1 MTMVTF
7 LSGGSLKIVCA
18 ILVIT
23 PLVQYLRPALGFIS
37 GVGVGDANN
46 IRCLEGE
53 RQALLEFRKGLIDD
67 YGRLSLWQSEDE
79 NKNCCN
85 WEGVLC
91 SNQTGH
97 VLELHLSGS
106 QDDGMKPF
114 RGMISPSLFELP
126 YLTFLDLSS
135 NDFNQSHIPKF
146 IGSLNNLKHQDLS
159 WANLSGPIPH
169 ELENLSRL
177 QYLNLGRSDLKI
189 IENLKWLSHMST
201 IEYLDLSSTYLSVV
215 ANDWLEV
222 VSYLPNLKTL
232 SLWLCD
238 LPPLSLSSLSHFNYS
253 KSFAPLE
260 TLDLHH
266 NQFVHIPKSF
276 GYICTLRELYLSSN
290 NFNGQLVE
298 LMDNLSGCA
307 KDSLEVLDLSK
318 NHITRLLPNFSIFPS
333 LKNLNLSE
341 NELNGTLP
349 KSIGNL
355 SNLELLNLSSTSL
368 SLKFSLDWVPPFQ
381 LDRIYLTS
389 CNLGPTFPNWIQTQR
404 KVSFLEI
411 SDANISD
418 TIPAEWLED
427 LPSTLMDLNISSNQI
442 HGQLPNRV
450 LLPLFPTNL
459 TFLNLSKNRY
469 LGSISSLCKI
479 NAQLL
484 AFLDLSDN
492 MLSGRLPNC
501 FMHWRKLIVLN
512 LSGNNFF
519 REVPTS
525 LGSLS
530 GLKTLNL
537 NNNNFS
543 GELPS
548 SLGNCSSL
556 IVMDL
561 GKNRFSGKIPAW
573 IGESLPRL
581 FSLSL
586 HSNKFAGSIPLHLC
600 WSKDLQ
606 ILDLSLNDISGTI
619 PQCLNNFTGMTRREL
634 FYREFKLPGRIL
646 GILKIIDLSRNK
658 LTGKLPSESLS
669 LLGEIPSS
677 ISNLTF
683 LSVLNLSYNYLFG
696 KIPSST
702 QLQSL
707 DAFAFAGNLG
717 LCGPPLTQLCPGEET
732 PNQSEPTDDVIKDK
746 EEDEDEFRTWFYI
759 GIGFG
764 SPIGFWGVCIALVF
778 DWRHAY
784 FLLLDRMIVNLARL
798 RRKFQTRG

>member
-1 MTMVTF
+1 MDSVE
-7 LSGGSLKIVCA
+7 
-18 ILVIT
+18 
-23 PLVQYLRPALGFIS
+23 
-37 GVGVGDANN
+37 DANN

-53 RQALLEFRKGLIDD
+53 RKALLEFRKGLIDD
-67 YGRLSLWQSEDE
+67 YGRLSLWRSEDE

-146 IGSLNNLKHQDLS
+146 IGSLNNLKHLDLS

-169 ELENLSRL
+169 ELENLSPL
-177 QYLNLGRSDLKI
+177 QYLNLGRNDLKI

-201 IEYLDLSSTYLSVV
+201 IEYLDLSSTDLSVV

-238 LPPLSLSSLSHFNYS
+238 LPPLSLSSLPRFNYS

-276 GYICTLRELYLSSN
+276 GDIFTLRELYLSSN

-298 LMDNLSGCA
+298 LMNNLSGCA
-307 KDSLEVLDLSK
+307 KDSLEALDLSK
-318 NHITRLLPNFSIFPS
+318 NHIIGSLPNFSIFPC

-355 SNLELLNLSSTSL
+355 YNLELLSISSNNLQGVISDSFFSNFSKLWSLDLSSTSL

-411 SDANISD
+411 SDANFSD

-442 HGQLPNRV
+442 HGQLPNV
-450 LLPLFPTNL
+450 LAKGLNGLAIDLSASRIEGTLPLFPTNL
-459 TFLNLSKNRY
+459 TFLNLSKNRFS
-469 LGSISSLCKI
+469 GSISSLCKI

-492 MLSGRLPNC
+492 MLSG
-501 FMHWRKLIVLN
+501 
-512 LSGNNFF
+512 
-519 REVPTS
+519 
-525 LGSLS
+525 
-530 GLKTLNL
+530 
-537 NNNNFS
+537 
-543 GELPS
+543 
-548 SLGNCSSL
+548 
-556 IVMDL
+556 
-561 GKNRFSGKIPAW
+561 
-573 IGESLPRL
+573 
-581 FSLSL
+581 
-586 HSNKFAGSIPLHLC
+586 
-600 WSKDLQ
+600 
-606 ILDLSLNDISGTI
+606 
-619 PQCLNNFTGMTRREL
+619 
-634 FYREFKLPGRIL
+634 
-646 GILKIIDLSRNK
+646 
-658 LTGKLPSESLS
+658 
-669 LLGEIPSS
+669 
-677 ISNLTF
+677 
-683 LSVLNLSYNYLFG
+683 
-696 KIPSST
+696 
-702 QLQSL
+702 
-707 DAFAFAGNLG
+707 
-717 LCGPPLTQLCPGEET
+717 
-732 PNQSEPTDDVIKDK
+732 
-746 EEDEDEFRTWFYI
+746 
-759 GIGFG
+759 
-764 SPIGFWGVCIALVF
+764 
-778 DWRHAY
+778 
-784 FLLLDRMIVNLARL
+784 
-798 RRKFQTRG
+798 